1 MTPAC
6 SCVIPVR
13 NERRAIAAAVLSCLG
28 QRYEGALEVV
38 VADAMSSDGTRQVVE
53 ELAAADRGV
62 RLVDNPGR
70 VTPAGL
76 NAAIAGSSGEV
87 VVRCDAHAVLPPG
100 YVAAAVA
107 TLEGTGA
114 VNVGGVQHAVGDH
127 FTSRAIALAMT
138 SPIGVGDARF
148 HYGGDAGPVDT
159 VYLGVFR
166 RAALDQVGG
175 FDEGLVRN
183 QDYELNYR
191 LRQAGGT
198 VWFDPDLKV
207 DYRPRA
213 SLGSLWRQY
222 FDYGKGKRV
231 MLRSIPVRSAGAS
244 SPLPRWWSGWP
255 GRRLPGSPAPVDRRH
270 GAGRLR
276 ARRRRRCLRRPRPR
290 RRRGSAADAG
300 GGRHHAPRLGL
311 RVPARASGASSTEPT
326 TTAAQTSE

>member
-1 MTPAC
+1 VTPSV

-38 VADAMSSDGTRQVVE
+38 VADAMSTDGTRQVVE
-53 ELAAADRGV
+53 ELAAADPRV

-107 TLEGTGA
+107 TLEMTGA

-127 FTSRAIALAMT
+127 FTGRAIALAMT

-148 HYGGDAGPVDT
+148 HYGGEAGPVDT

-231 MLRSIPVRSAGAS
+231 MLRLHPRSLRWRQLAPPALVVGLAGSAVAWVAGA
-244 SPLPRWWSGWP
+244 GWIAA
-255 GRRLPGSPAPVDRRH
+255 LVPVAYVLAVAA
-270 GAGRLR
+270 GAVVTL
-276 ARRRRRCLRRPRPR
+276 AR
-290 RRRGSAADAG
+290 G
-300 GGRHHAPRLGL
+300 GGGAALLMPAAVVTMHLGWGCGFL
-311 RVPARASGASSTEPT
+311 TE
-326 TTAAQTSE
+326 SVRGIFD